1 VDWVSGLLALL
12 CLAVAALHLARLA
25 VRAKA
30 SAPAFEDVP
39 GDPVGEVS
47 HATMA
52 LGMAAMFS
60 PLGDPVPAPLWTVAF
75 VLCGAWFAAV
85 ALRTRSFGGDAGHH
99 VVGSAAML
107 FMLLTGHSHTEVG
120 GSAETGH
127 AAHHGGDAAAGGGL
141 VAVAAILLAGY
152 FAWHALRCSD
162 RLRAGA
168 EPAAPIADPAP
179 AGTAAVAQRT
189 GVLRSARTAALA
201 HVVMAVA
208 MTVMLLA
215 MI

>member
-1 VDWVSGLLALL
+1 VDWLSGLLALL

-25 VRAKA
+25 VSAKA
-30 SAPAFEDVP
+30 FGDVP
-39 GDPVGEVS
+39 GGPVGEVS

-60 PLGDPVPAPLWTVAF
+60 PLGDPVPAPVWTVAF

-120 GSAETGH
+120 GSAEAGH
-127 AAHHGGDAAAGGGL
+127 AAHHGGGDGGGVGL

-162 RLRAGA
+162 RLRVDAGPVTATAGA
-168 EPAAPIADPAP
+168 
-179 AGTAAVAQRT
+179 AAVAQRT

-201 HVVMAVA
+201 HVLMAVA

>member
-1 VDWVSGLLALL
+1 MDWVSAGLALV
-12 CLAVAALHLARLA
+12 CLAVVALHVARLVVHA
-25 VRAKA
+25 G
-30 SAPAFEDVP
+30 AFGDIP
-39 GDPVGEVS
+39 GGSLGEVS

-60 PLGDPVPAPLWTVAF
+60 PLGDPLPAPVWTAAF

-85 ALRTRSFGGDAGHH
+85 ALRTGSFGGDAGHH

-107 FMLLTGHSHTEVG
+107 FMLLVGHG
-120 GSAETGH
+120 GAGADAGADAGH
-127 AAHHGGDAAAGGGL
+127 AAHHSAAGGGVGVVSVL
-141 VAVAAILLAGY
+141 SILLAGY

-162 RLRAGA
+162 RLRVGA
-168 EPAAPIADPAP
+168 PDDATAAPASPGA
-179 AGTAAVAQRT
+179 TAVARRT
-189 GVLRSARTAALA
+189 GVLRSTRTAALA

-215 MI
+215 MV

>member
-1 VDWVSGLLALL
+1 MDWVSAGLAVV
-12 CLAVAALHLARLA
+12 CLAVAALHVARLA
-25 VRAKA
+25 LHAG
-30 SAPAFEDVP
+30 AFGDIP
-39 GDPVGEVS
+39 GGPLGEVS

-52 LGMAAMFS
+52 VGMAAMFS
-60 PLGDPVPAPLWTVAF
+60 PLGDPLPTPVWTVAF

-107 FMLLTGHSHTEVG
+107 FMLSTGHNHTDPG
-120 GSAETGH
+120 TGADAAGH
-127 AAHHGGDAAAGGGL
+127 AAHHGATGGVGL
-141 VAVAAILLAGY
+141 VSVAAILLAGY
-152 FAWHALRCSD
+152 FAWQALRCSD
-162 RLRAGA
+162 HLRVRA
-168 EPAAPIADPAP
+168 EPDAP
-179 AGTAAVAQRT
+179 ASGGAALALRT
-189 GVLRSARTAALA
+189 GVLRSARTAAVA